1 MALIEVGGIQ
11 GVGKST
17 LINGAKLYTANSFE
31 VVKRSIIL
39 SEILGVPAGKEHE
52 VPKAEF
58 EAAHNKM
65 RSMLG
70 AINKCVRDTH
80 FSSFEPTPKVYPI
93 EKEDIGRVAVTVLVS
108 ASTISIAKRRAS
120 GARLRSTETLVI
132 EQQLELEERA
142 ANQTAMALGVPLI
155 KITNEDY
162 ANSSMQLAEIIDT
175 YI

>member
-11 GVGKST
+11 GSGKST
-17 LINGAKLYTANSFE
+17 LINGAKLYTATSFE

-39 SEILGVPAGKEHE
+39 SEILGVPVGREHE
-52 VPKAEF
+52 VPKTDF
-58 EAAHNKM
+58 EAARNKM
-65 RSMLG
+65 RIIIG

-80 FSSFEPTPKVYPI
+80 FSSFEPTPRVYPI
-93 EKEDIGRVAVTVLVS
+93 EKEDIGRVAVAVLVS
-108 ASTISIAKRRAS
+108 ASISSIAKRRAD
-120 GARLRSTETLVI
+120 GARLRSTEALVI

-142 ANQTAMALGVPLI
+142 ANQTAIALGVPLI

-162 ANSSMQLAEIIDT
+162 TNSSMQLAEIIDT